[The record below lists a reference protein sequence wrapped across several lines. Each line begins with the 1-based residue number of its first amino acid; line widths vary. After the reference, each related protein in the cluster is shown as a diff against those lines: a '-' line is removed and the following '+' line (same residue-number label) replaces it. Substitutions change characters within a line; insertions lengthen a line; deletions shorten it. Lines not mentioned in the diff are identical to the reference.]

1 MAALGILYDTEAS
14 PGTETDPLV
23 SLNSFKILDEVS
35 VYPLVLAVREDII
48 QSIDTTCTY
57 EQLKSPQTHQYFP
70 PFTLMLMRNKLM

>member
-1 MAALGILYDTEAS
+1 MAALGILYDDEAS

-23 SLNSFKILDEVS
+23 AQTTFKILDEVP

-57 EQLKSPQTHQYFP
+57 EQLRSPQTHQYP
-70 PFTLMLMRNKLM
+70 PYIYPLMM